1 MWNHAIVIG
10 YGNAGGRTVRGLLA
24 SGVPF
29 IVIDLDEKKLDGVSF
44 PYIVG
49 DGTSEEILVQAGVE
63 KALLVVVASDQDIK
77 NIYTTL
83 LVRRLNP
90 SLVIF
95 TRVAY
100 ANSVDK
106 AYRAGSDRVFCL
118 SIEAGRIL
126 AKMIISPEDYE
137 KHSEELST
145 LPKGSTFHSYEVP
158 RSSRLVGKSLNESGI
173 RNKTGCMVV
182 RIQTD
187 SKLVKLPRAEDVIEP
202 QSTLLIFGSAE
213 NIKKFKEMF
222 E

>member
-1 MWNHAIVIG
+1 MWNHAIVVG
-10 YGNAGGRTVRGLLA
+10 YGDAGGRTVKGLLA
-24 SGVPF
+24 SDVPF

-49 DGTSEEILVQAGVE
+49 DGTSEEILLQAGVE

-83 LVRRLNP
+83 LVRKLNP

-100 ANSVDK
+100 ANSVNK
-106 AYRAGSDRVFCL
+106 AYRAGADRVFCL
-118 SIEAGRIL
+118 SIEAGRML
-126 AKMIISPEDYE
+126 GKMIISSEDYE

-158 RSSRLVGKSLNESGI
+158 RSSHLVGESLHESGI
-173 RNKTGCMVV
+173 RRKTGCMVV

-202 QSTLLIFGSAE
+202 HSTLIIFGSAE
-213 NIKKFKEMF
+213 NIKKFKEVF

>member
-1 MWNHAIVIG
+1 MRNHAIVVG
-10 YGNAGGRTVRGLLA
+10 YGDAGGRTVRGLLA

-44 PYIVG
+44 PYIIG
-49 DGTSEEILVQAGVE
+49 DGTSEEILVQAEVE
-63 KALLVVVASDQDIK
+63 KALLVVVASDQDIR
-77 NIYTTL
+77 NIYMTL
-83 LVRRLNP
+83 LVRKLNP

-126 AKMIISPEDYE
+126 GKMIISPEDYK

-145 LPKGSTFHSYEVP
+145 LPKGSSFHSHEVQ
-158 RSSRLVGKSLNESGI
+158 RNSSLVGKSLYESGI
-173 RNKTGCMVV
+173 RKETGCMVV
-182 RIQTD
+182 RIQKD
-187 SKLVKLPRAEDVIEP
+187 SKFVKLPRAESIIEP

-213 NIKKFKEMF
+213 NIKKFKEIF

>member
-1 MWNHAIVIG
+1 MWNHVIVVG
-10 YGNAGGRTVRGLLA
+10 YGNAGKKTVRGLLA

-29 IVIDLDEKKLDGVSF
+29 IVIDLDEKKMDGASF
-44 PYIVG
+44 PYIAG
-49 DGTSEEILVQAGVE
+49 DGTSEEILVEAGVK
-63 KALLVVVASDQDIK
+63 KALLVVVTSDEDIK

-83 LVRRLNP
+83 LVRKLNP

-106 AYRAGSDRVFCL
+106 AYRAGADRVFCL
-118 SIEAGRIL
+118 SIEAGRML
-126 AKMIISPEDYE
+126 GKMIISPEDYE
-137 KHSEELST
+137 HCEELST
-145 LPKGSTFHSYEVP
+145 LPKGSTFHTYEVQK
-158 RSSRLVGKSLNESGI
+158 SSPLAGKSLNELGI
-173 RNKTGCMVV
+173 RRKTGCMVV

-187 SKLVKLPRAEDVIEP
+187 SKLVRLPRGEDVIES

-213 NIKKFKEMF
+213 NIKKFKEVF